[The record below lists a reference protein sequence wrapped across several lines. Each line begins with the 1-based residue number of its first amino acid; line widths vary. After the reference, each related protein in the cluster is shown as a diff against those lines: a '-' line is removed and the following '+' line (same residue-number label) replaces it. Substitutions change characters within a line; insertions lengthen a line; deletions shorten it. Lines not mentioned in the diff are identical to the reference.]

1 MIDRETASLIFGLV
15 ITAAA
20 VYLGVAG
27 VIDSSSVVTLI
38 LVGVAVAG
46 FGRFRSKNFET
57 VLSRAL
63 RAGLKVEPVICRD
76 DREKKITVY
85 TKGGQVP
92 EGLKKLIG
100 KLAKVTGYEVE
111 WRQHGGLQ
119 LLDSRLI
126 DEVHDFHGPQY
137 SGKWV
142 EYIAGRGPKLW
153 HLTLWHE
160 KFHEPRVTVYLAKAG
175 GGNVWELDFI
185 LKQTKEIVIPIPADD
200 EYKVIINLVAFA
212 GTPSSIGYKIVEHD
226 VSLPDGDSFA
236 FTIFENRLYRWPQRL
251 VYGAKEA
258 KRRLVFS
265 NVSSGKVLVSVTYF
279 WRGYWKA
286 HRELRLE
293 PESTG
298 SLPLEPLE
306 IAEVSVSAEAPGYLV
321 VKAEEVKEEAPAPEA
336 PEALVV
342 MSGDEIRP
350 DEHSWV
356 GSLGYYAHGYLLTNA
371 HVTPYAGEVVYH
383 TRSGR
388 KIGTVA
394 KVAKVRTVTFL
405 DIALNFLFGKK
416 LPLNKVDAAAI
427 SPEHYVQY
435 QKFRRYA
442 GGPAGVSPGDRVYS
456 RGRTSGERSGVVR
469 DTNVTVAVPWPHG
482 GGFALFTDCILVE
495 MPTRPGDSGSA
506 VVTDHGV
513 VGLVFAGDQ
522 SGQIG
527 LVIKARNIE
536 EWLGSAR

>member
-1 MIDRETASLIFGLV
+1 VIDRETASLIFGLV

-20 VYLGVAG
+20 VYLGTAG

-92 EGLKKLIG
+92 EGLKKLVE

-119 LLDSRLI
+119 LLAGRLI

-160 KFHEPRVTVYLAKAG
+160 KFHEPRVIVYLAKAG

-236 FTIFENRLYRWPQRL
+236 FTVFENQLYRWPQRL
-251 VYGAKEA
+251 VYDAKEV
-258 KRRLVFS
+258 KRKLVFS
-265 NVSSGKVLVSVTYF
+265 NVSSGKVRVSVTYF

-286 HRELRLE
+286 YKELSLE

-336 PEALVV
+336 PEVLVV

-371 HVTPYAGEVVYH
+371 HVTPHAGEVVYH

-394 KVAKVRTVTFL
+394 KVAKIRTVTFL

-435 QKFRRYA
+435 QKFRPYA

-495 MPTRPGDSGSA
+495 MPTGPGDSGSA